1 MYFRINDNEGT
12 HEDKKAS
19 FFSLPN
25 LNIKKFLKK

>member
-12 HEDKKAS
+12 HEDKKVN